1 MNNLNQKN
9 EELLMT
15 EEEPVP
21 EEYKEP
27 KLSINANA
35 LKQDNNIVYNSF
47 KNGKISSG
55 PNIVFTSKPNI
66 NNINNISS
74 VNKKLNTDNNQNKNS
89 NINNNNNS
97 ITLSRV
103 SKAKTSLSNYD
114 NSKYENYNLEKMRYN
129 FLKEYSNIHLDK
141 SENFLKR
148 MKFDICK
155 RQMKEYKI
163 NELIEQNKVKMDEEG
178 RIEAFNRL
186 ISDANRRLEA
196 QENLENMKNKLSEDL
211 ISNDKKKYSDEI
223 WNEIYKK
230 RFKNYEENCNKK
242 KEEEMKKKQNKK
254 LKEEI
259 AEINLCKSKKKPQKL
274 IDEASKRMYDEA
286 IRRKI
291 KMSDKIDRINKYNNE
306 VEDASKYTKKIKSES
321 YTFIDDPHD
330 DFVNNINVTSNNRL
344 SYNDF
349 YVGKKINNK
358 EKMKKTKGMSVAEF
372 NNKRFDKK
380 PRAGKS
386 YNGKNININKMNEK
400 YFNDYMKKNEQ
411 LYIKEKEKNN
421 NLINIT
427 NNKDNLASDNIGV
440 NNIVEQFFLRQIDK
454 NKDNI

>member
-1 MNNLNQKN
+1 MNNLKKN
-9 EELLMT
+9 DEILMT

-21 EEYKEP
+21 EEYKDQ
-27 KLSINANA
+27 KLSINSNA
-35 LKQDNNIVYNSF
+35 LKQDNN
-47 KNGKISSG
+47 KILSG
-55 PNIVFTSKPNI
+55 ANKVFTSKPNI
-66 NNINNISS
+66 NNINNIST
-74 VNKKLNTDNNQNKNS
+74 NKKLHTENNQNKNN
-89 NINNNNNS
+89 NITNNNS

-103 SKAKTSLSNYD
+103 SKAKTSLSNFD
-114 NSKYENYNLEKMRYN
+114 NSKYENYNLEQMRYN

-163 NELIEQNKVKMDEEG
+163 NELIEQNKLRMDEEG

-211 ISNDKKKYSDEI
+211 INNEKKKYSDEI

-230 RFKNYEENCNKK
+230 RFKTYEENVNKK
-242 KEEEMKKKQNKK
+242 KEDLIKKKQNKK

-259 AEINLCKSKKKPQKL
+259 DTINLCKSKKKPQKL

-291 KMSDKIDRINKYNNE
+291 KMNDKLDRINKYNNE
-306 VEDASKYTKKIKSES
+306 IDDASKYTKKIKSES
-321 YTFIDDPHD
+321 YTFIDDNNDND
-330 DFVNNINVTSNNRL
+330 DFININNNINVTNNNNRL

-358 EKMKKTKGMSVAEF
+358 DKIKKTKGMSVAEF
-372 NNKRFDKK
+372 NNKRFEKK
-380 PRAGKS
+380 TRGGKS
-386 YNGKNININKMNEK
+386 YNGKNMNKMNEK

-411 LYIKEKEKNN
+411 LNL
-421 NLINIT
+421 NLINDK
-427 NNKDNLASDNIGV
+427 NNLNKDNIGV
-440 NNIVEQFFLRQIDK
+440 SNIVEQFFLRQI
-454 NKDNI
+454 NNNEDNI

>member
-1 MNNLNQKN
+1 MNNLKKN
-9 EELLMT
+9 DEILMT

-21 EEYKEP
+21 EEYKEQ
-27 KLSINANA
+27 KLSINSNA
-35 LKQDNNIVYNSF
+35 LKQDNN
-47 KNGKISSG
+47 KISSG
-55 PNIVFTSKPNI
+55 ANIVFTSKPNI
-66 NNINNISS
+66 NNINNINNIST
-74 VNKKLNTDNNQNKNS
+74 NKKLHTENNQNKNN
-89 NINNNNNS
+89 NITNNNS

-103 SKAKTSLSNYD
+103 SKAKTSLSNFD
-114 NSKYENYNLEKMRYN
+114 NSKYENYNLEQMRYN

-163 NELIEQNKVKMDEEG
+163 NELIEQNKAKMDEEG

-211 ISNDKKKYSDEI
+211 INNEKKKYSDEI

-230 RFKNYEENCNKK
+230 RFKTYEENVNKK
-242 KEEEMKKKQNKK
+242 KEDLIKKKQNKK

-259 AEINLCKSKKKPQKL
+259 DTINLCKSKKKPQKL

-291 KMSDKIDRINKYNNE
+291 KMNDKLDRINKYNNE
-306 VEDASKYTKKIKSES
+306 IDDASKYTKKIKSES
-321 YTFIDDPHD
+321 YTVIDDNNDND
-330 DFVNNINVTSNNRL
+330 DFININNNINVTNNNNRL

-358 EKMKKTKGMSVAEF
+358 DKIKKTKGMSVAEF
-372 NNKRFDKK
+372 NNKRFEKK
-380 PRAGKS
+380 TRGGKS
-386 YNGKNININKMNEK
+386 YNGKNMNKMNEK

-411 LYIKEKEKNN
+411 LNL
-421 NLINIT
+421 NLINDK
-427 NNKDNLASDNIGV
+427 NNLNKDNIGV
-440 NNIVEQFFLRQIDK
+440 SNIVEQFFLRQI
-454 NKDNI
+454 NNNEDNI

>member
-1 MNNLNQKN
+1 MNNLKKN
-9 EELLMT
+9 DEILMT

-21 EEYKEP
+21 EEYKEQ
-27 KLSINANA
+27 KLSINSNA
-35 LKQDNNIVYNSF
+35 LKQGNN
-47 KNGKISSG
+47 KILSG
-55 PNIVFTSKPNI
+55 ANKVFTSKPNI
-66 NNINNISS
+66 NNINNIST
-74 VNKKLNTDNNQNKNS
+74 NKKLHTENNQNKNN
-89 NINNNNNS
+89 NITNNNS

-103 SKAKTSLSNYD
+103 SKAKTSLSNFD
-114 NSKYENYNLEKMRYN
+114 NSKYENYNLEQMRYN

-163 NELIEQNKVKMDEEG
+163 NELIEQNKARMDEEG

-211 ISNDKKKYSDEI
+211 INNEKKKYNDEI

-230 RFKNYEENCNKK
+230 RFKTYEENVNKK
-242 KEEEMKKKQNKK
+242 KEDLIKKKQNKK

-259 AEINLCKSKKKPQKL
+259 DTINLCKSKKKPQKL

-291 KMSDKIDRINKYNNE
+291 KMNDKLDRINKYNNE
-306 VEDASKYTKKIKSES
+306 IDDASKYTKKIKSES
-321 YTFIDDPHD
+321 YTFIDDNND
-330 DFVNNINVTSNNRL
+330 DFINNNNINVTNNNNRL

-358 EKMKKTKGMSVAEF
+358 DKIKKTKGMSVAEF
-372 NNKRFDKK
+372 NNKRFEKK
-380 PRAGKS
+380 TRGGKS
-386 YNGKNININKMNEK
+386 YNGKNMNKMNEK

-411 LYIKEKEKNN
+411 LNL
-421 NLINIT
+421 NLINDK
-427 NNKDNLASDNIGV
+427 NNLNKDNIGV
-440 NNIVEQFFLRQIDK
+440 SNIVEQFFLRQI
-454 NKDNI
+454 NNNEDNI

>member
-1 MNNLNQKN
+1 MNNLKKN
-9 EELLMT
+9 DEILMT

-21 EEYKEP
+21 EEYKEQ
-27 KLSINANA
+27 KLSINSNA
-35 LKQDNNIVYNSF
+35 LKQDNN
-47 KNGKISSG
+47 KILSG
-55 PNIVFTSKPNI
+55 ANKVFTSKPNI
-66 NNINNISS
+66 NNINNIST
-74 VNKKLNTDNNQNKNS
+74 NKKLHTENNQNKNN
-89 NINNNNNS
+89 NITNNNS

-103 SKAKTSLSNYD
+103 SKAKTSLSNFD
-114 NSKYENYNLEKMRYN
+114 NSKYENYNLEQMRYN

-163 NELIEQNKVKMDEEG
+163 NELIEQNKAKMDEEG

-211 ISNDKKKYSDEI
+211 INNEKKKYNDEI

-230 RFKNYEENCNKK
+230 RFKTYEENVNKK
-242 KEEEMKKKQNKK
+242 KEDLIKKKQNKK

-259 AEINLCKSKKKPQKL
+259 DTINLCKSKKKPQKL

-291 KMSDKIDRINKYNNE
+291 KMNDKLDRINKYNNE
-306 VEDASKYTKKIKSES
+306 IDDASKYTKKIKSES
-321 YTFIDDPHD
+321 YTFIDDNNDND
-330 DFVNNINVTSNNRL
+330 DFININNNINVTNNNNRL

-358 EKMKKTKGMSVAEF
+358 DKIKKTKGMSVAEF
-372 NNKRFDKK
+372 NNKRFEKK
-380 PRAGKS
+380 TRGGKS
-386 YNGKNININKMNEK
+386 YNGKNMNKMNEK

-411 LYIKEKEKNN
+411 LNL
-421 NLINIT
+421 NLINDK
-427 NNKDNLASDNIGV
+427 NNLNKDNIGV
-440 NNIVEQFFLRQIDK
+440 SNIVEQFFLRQI
-454 NKDNI
+454 NNNEDNI

>member
-1 MNNLNQKN
+1 MNNLKKN
-9 EELLMT
+9 DEILMT

-21 EEYKEP
+21 EEYKDQ
-27 KLSINANA
+27 KLSINSNA
-35 LKQDNNIVYNSF
+35 LKQDNN
-47 KNGKISSG
+47 KILSG
-55 PNIVFTSKPNI
+55 ANKVFTSKPNI
-66 NNINNISS
+66 NNINNINNIST
-74 VNKKLNTDNNQNKNS
+74 NKKLHTENNQNKNN
-89 NINNNNNS
+89 NITNNNS

-103 SKAKTSLSNYD
+103 SKAKTSLSNFD
-114 NSKYENYNLEKMRYN
+114 NSKYENYNLEQMRYN

-163 NELIEQNKVKMDEEG
+163 NELIEQNKAKMDEEG

-211 ISNDKKKYSDEI
+211 INNEKKKYNDEI

-230 RFKNYEENCNKK
+230 RFKTYEENVNKK
-242 KEEEMKKKQNKK
+242 KEDLIKKKQNKK

-259 AEINLCKSKKKPQKL
+259 DTINLCKSKKKPQKL

-291 KMSDKIDRINKYNNE
+291 KMNDKLDRINKYNNE
-306 VEDASKYTKKIKSES
+306 IDDASKYTKKIKSES
-321 YTFIDDPHD
+321 YTFIDDNNDND
-330 DFVNNINVTSNNRL
+330 DFININNNINVTNNNNRL

-358 EKMKKTKGMSVAEF
+358 DKIKKTKGMSVAEF
-372 NNKRFDKK
+372 NNKRFEKK
-380 PRAGKS
+380 TRGGKS
-386 YNGKNININKMNEK
+386 YNGKNMNKMNEK

-411 LYIKEKEKNN
+411 FNL
-421 NLINIT
+421 NLINDK
-427 NNKDNLASDNIGV
+427 NNLNKDNIGV
-440 NNIVEQFFLRQIDK
+440 SNIVEQFFLRQI
-454 NKDNI
+454 NNNEDNI

>member
-1 MNNLNQKN
+1 MNNLKKN
-9 EELLMT
+9 DEILMT

-21 EEYKEP
+21 EEYKEQ
-27 KLSINANA
+27 KLSINSNA
-35 LKQDNNIVYNSF
+35 LKQDNN
-47 KNGKISSG
+47 KILSG
-55 PNIVFTSKPNI
+55 ANIVFTSKPNI
-66 NNINNISS
+66 NNINNINNIST
-74 VNKKLNTDNNQNKNS
+74 NKKLHTENNQNKNN
-89 NINNNNNS
+89 NITNNNS

-103 SKAKTSLSNYD
+103 SKAKTSLSNFD
-114 NSKYENYNLEKMRYN
+114 NSKYENYNLEQMRYN

-163 NELIEQNKVKMDEEG
+163 NELIEQNKARMDEEG

-211 ISNDKKKYSDEI
+211 INNEKKKYNDEI

-230 RFKNYEENCNKK
+230 RFKTYEENVNKK
-242 KEEEMKKKQNKK
+242 KEDLIKKKQNKK

-259 AEINLCKSKKKPQKL
+259 DTINLCKSKKKPQKL

-291 KMSDKIDRINKYNNE
+291 KMNDKLDRINKYNNE
-306 VEDASKYTKKIKSES
+306 IDDASKYTKKIKSES
-321 YTFIDDPHD
+321 YTFIDDNNDND
-330 DFVNNINVTSNNRL
+330 DFININNNINVTNNNNRL

-358 EKMKKTKGMSVAEF
+358 DKIKKTKGMSVAEF
-372 NNKRFDKK
+372 NNKRFEKK
-380 PRAGKS
+380 TRGGKS
-386 YNGKNININKMNEK
+386 YNGKNMNKMNEK

-411 LYIKEKEKNN
+411 LNL
-421 NLINIT
+421 NLINDK
-427 NNKDNLASDNIGV
+427 NNLNKDNIGV
-440 NNIVEQFFLRQIDK
+440 SNIVEQFFLRQI
-454 NKDNI
+454 NNNEDNI

>member
-1 MNNLNQKN
+1 MNNLKKN
-9 EELLMT
+9 DEILMT

-21 EEYKEP
+21 EEYKEQ
-27 KLSINANA
+27 KLSINSNA
-35 LKQDNNIVYNSF
+35 LKQDNN
-47 KNGKISSG
+47 KILSG
-55 PNIVFTSKPNI
+55 ANKVFTSKPNI
-66 NNINNISS
+66 NNINNIST
-74 VNKKLNTDNNQNKNS
+74 NKKLHTENNQNKNN
-89 NINNNNNS
+89 NITNNNS

-103 SKAKTSLSNYD
+103 SKAKTSLSNFD
-114 NSKYENYNLEKMRYN
+114 NSKYENYNLEQMRYN

-163 NELIEQNKVKMDEEG
+163 NELIEQNKLRMDEEG

-211 ISNDKKKYSDEI
+211 INNEKKKYNDEI

-230 RFKNYEENCNKK
+230 RFKTYEENVNKK
-242 KEEEMKKKQNKK
+242 KEDLIKKKQNKK

-259 AEINLCKSKKKPQKL
+259 DTINLCKSKKKPQKL

-291 KMSDKIDRINKYNNE
+291 KMNDKLDRINKYNNE
-306 VEDASKYTKKIKSES
+306 IDDASKYTKKIKSES
-321 YTFIDDPHD
+321 YTFIDDNNDND
-330 DFVNNINVTSNNRL
+330 DFININNNINVTNNNNRL

-358 EKMKKTKGMSVAEF
+358 DKIKKTKGMSVAEF
-372 NNKRFDKK
+372 NNKRFEKK
-380 PRAGKS
+380 TRGGKS
-386 YNGKNININKMNEK
+386 YNGKNMNKMNEK

-411 LYIKEKEKNN
+411 LNL
-421 NLINIT
+421 NLINDK
-427 NNKDNLASDNIGV
+427 NNLNKDNIGV
-440 NNIVEQFFLRQIDK
+440 SNIVEQFFLRQI
-454 NKDNI
+454 NNNEDNI

>member
-1 MNNLNQKN
+1 MNNLKKN
-9 EELLMT
+9 DEILMT

-21 EEYKEP
+21 EEYKEQ
-27 KLSINANA
+27 KLSINSNA
-35 LKQDNNIVYNSF
+35 LKQDNN
-47 KNGKISSG
+47 KILSG
-55 PNIVFTSKPNI
+55 ANKVFTSKPNI
-66 NNINNISS
+66 NNINNINNIST
-74 VNKKLNTDNNQNKNS
+74 NKKLHTENNQNKNN
-89 NINNNNNS
+89 NITNNNS

-103 SKAKTSLSNYD
+103 SKAKTSLSNFD
-114 NSKYENYNLEKMRYN
+114 NSKYENYNLEQMRYN

-163 NELIEQNKVKMDEEG
+163 NELIEQNKAKMDEEG

-211 ISNDKKKYSDEI
+211 INNEKKKYNDEI

-230 RFKNYEENCNKK
+230 RFKTYEENVNKK
-242 KEEEMKKKQNKK
+242 KEDLIKKKKNKK

-259 AEINLCKSKKKPQKL
+259 DTINLCKSKKKPQKL

-291 KMSDKIDRINKYNNE
+291 KMNDKLDRINKYNNE
-306 VEDASKYTKKIKSES
+306 IDDASKYTKKIKSES
-321 YTFIDDPHD
+321 YTFIDDNNDND
-330 DFVNNINVTSNNRL
+330 DFININNNINVTNNNNRL

-358 EKMKKTKGMSVAEF
+358 DKIKKTKGMSVAEF
-372 NNKRFDKK
+372 NNKRFEKK
-380 PRAGKS
+380 TRGGKS
-386 YNGKNININKMNEK
+386 YNGKNMNKMNEK

-411 LYIKEKEKNN
+411 LNL
-421 NLINIT
+421 NLINDK
-427 NNKDNLASDNIGV
+427 NNLNKDNIGV
-440 NNIVEQFFLRQIDK
+440 SNIVEQFFLRQI
-454 NKDNI
+454 NNNEDNI

>member
-1 MNNLNQKN
+1 MNNLKKN
-9 EELLMT
+9 DEILMT

-21 EEYKEP
+21 EEYKEQ
-27 KLSINANA
+27 KLSINSNA
-35 LKQDNNIVYNSF
+35 LKQDNN
-47 KNGKISSG
+47 KISSG
-55 PNIVFTSKPNI
+55 ANIVFTSKPNI
-66 NNINNISS
+66 NNINNINNIST
-74 VNKKLNTDNNQNKNS
+74 NKKLHTENNQNKNN
-89 NINNNNNS
+89 NITNNNS

-103 SKAKTSLSNYD
+103 SKAKTSLSNFD
-114 NSKYENYNLEKMRYN
+114 NSKYENYNLEQMRYN

-163 NELIEQNKVKMDEEG
+163 NELIEQNKARMDEEG

-211 ISNDKKKYSDEI
+211 INNEKKKYNDEI

-230 RFKNYEENCNKK
+230 RFKTYEENVNKK
-242 KEEEMKKKQNKK
+242 KEDLIKKKQNKK

-259 AEINLCKSKKKPQKL
+259 DTINLCKSKKKPQKL

-291 KMSDKIDRINKYNNE
+291 KMNDKLDRINKYNNE
-306 VEDASKYTKKIKSES
+306 IDDASKYTKKIKSES
-321 YTFIDDPHD
+321 YTFIDDNNDND
-330 DFVNNINVTSNNRL
+330 DFININNNINVTNNNNRL

-358 EKMKKTKGMSVAEF
+358 DKIKKTKGMSVAEF
-372 NNKRFDKK
+372 NNKRFEKK
-380 PRAGKS
+380 TRGGKS
-386 YNGKNININKMNEK
+386 YNGKNMNKMNEK

-411 LYIKEKEKNN
+411 LNL
-421 NLINIT
+421 NLINDK
-427 NNKDNLASDNIGV
+427 NNLNKDNIGV
-440 NNIVEQFFLRQIDK
+440 SNIVEQFFLRQI
-454 NKDNI
+454 NNNEDNI

>member
-1 MNNLNQKN
+1 MNNLKKN
-9 EELLMT
+9 DEILMT

-21 EEYKEP
+21 EEYKEQ
-27 KLSINANA
+27 KLSINSNA
-35 LKQDNNIVYNSF
+35 LKQDNN
-47 KNGKISSG
+47 KILSG
-55 PNIVFTSKPNI
+55 ANKVFTSKPNI
-66 NNINNISS
+66 NNINNINNIST
-74 VNKKLNTDNNQNKNS
+74 NKKLHTENNQNKNN
-89 NINNNNNS
+89 NITNNNS

-103 SKAKTSLSNYD
+103 SKAKTSLSNFD
-114 NSKYENYNLEKMRYN
+114 NSKYENYNLEQMRYN

-163 NELIEQNKVKMDEEG
+163 NELIEQNKARMDEEG

-211 ISNDKKKYSDEI
+211 INNEKKKYSDEI

-230 RFKNYEENCNKK
+230 RFKTYEENVNKK
-242 KEEEMKKKQNKK
+242 KEDLIKKKQNKK

-259 AEINLCKSKKKPQKL
+259 DTINLCKSKKKPQKL

-291 KMSDKIDRINKYNNE
+291 KMNDKLDRINKYNNE
-306 VEDASKYTKKIKSES
+306 IDDASKYTKKIKSES
-321 YTFIDDPHD
+321 YTFIDDNNDND
-330 DFVNNINVTSNNRL
+330 DFININNNINVTNNNNRL

-358 EKMKKTKGMSVAEF
+358 DKIKKTKGMSVAEF
-372 NNKRFDKK
+372 NNKRFEKK
-380 PRAGKS
+380 TRGGKS
-386 YNGKNININKMNEK
+386 YNGKNMNKMNEK

-411 LYIKEKEKNN
+411 LNLNVINDKNN
-421 NLINIT
+421 L
-427 NNKDNLASDNIGV
+427 NKDNIGV
-440 NNIVEQFFLRQIDK
+440 SNIVEQFFLRQI
-454 NKDNI
+454 NNNEDNI

>member
-1 MNNLNQKN
+1 MLV
-9 EELLMT
+9 ELLLLVELLF

-21 EEYKEP
+21 EEYKEQ
-27 KLSINANA
+27 KLSINSNA
-35 LKQDNNIVYNSF
+35 LKQDNN
-47 KNGKISSG
+47 KILSG
-55 PNIVFTSKPNI
+55 ANKVFTSKPNI
-66 NNINNISS
+66 NNINNINNIST
-74 VNKKLNTDNNQNKNS
+74 NKKLHTENNQNKNN
-89 NINNNNNS
+89 NITNNNS

-103 SKAKTSLSNYD
+103 SKAKTSLSNFD
-114 NSKYENYNLEKMRYN
+114 NSKYENYNLEQMRYN

-163 NELIEQNKVKMDEEG
+163 NELIEQNKLRMDEEG

-211 ISNDKKKYSDEI
+211 INNEKKKYNDEI

-230 RFKNYEENCNKK
+230 RFKTYEENVNKK
-242 KEEEMKKKQNKK
+242 KEDLIKKKQNKK

-259 AEINLCKSKKKPQKL
+259 DTINLCKSNKKPQKL

-291 KMSDKIDRINKYNNE
+291 KMNDKLDRINKYNNE
-306 VEDASKYTKKIKSES
+306 IDDASKYTKKIKSES
-321 YTFIDDPHD
+321 YTFIDDNNDND
-330 DFVNNINVTSNNRL
+330 DFININNNINVTNNNNRL

-349 YVGKKINNK
+349 YVGKKVNNK
-358 EKMKKTKGMSVAEF
+358 DKIKKTKGMSVAEF
-372 NNKRFDKK
+372 NNKRFEKK
-380 PRAGKS
+380 TRGGKS
-386 YNGKNININKMNEK
+386 YNGKNMNKMNEK

-411 LYIKEKEKNN
+411 LNL
-421 NLINIT
+421 NLINDK
-427 NNKDNLASDNIGV
+427 NNLNKDNIGV
-440 NNIVEQFFLRQIDK
+440 SNIVEQFFLRQI
-454 NKDNI
+454 NNNEDNI

>member
-1 MNNLNQKN
+1 MNNLKKN
-9 EELLMT
+9 DEILMT

-21 EEYKEP
+21 EEYKEQ
-27 KLSINANA
+27 KLSINSNA
-35 LKQDNNIVYNSF
+35 LKQDNN
-47 KNGKISSG
+47 KILSG
-55 PNIVFTSKPNI
+55 ANKVFTSKPNI
-66 NNINNISS
+66 NNINNINNIST
-74 VNKKLNTDNNQNKNS
+74 NKKLHTENNQNKNN
-89 NINNNNNS
+89 NITNNNS

-103 SKAKTSLSNYD
+103 SKAKTSLSNFD
-114 NSKYENYNLEKMRYN
+114 NSKYENYNLEQMRYN

-163 NELIEQNKVKMDEEG
+163 NELIEQNKAKMDEEG

-211 ISNDKKKYSDEI
+211 INNEKKKYNDEI

-230 RFKNYEENCNKK
+230 RFKTYEENVNKK
-242 KEEEMKKKQNKK
+242 KEDLIKKKQNKK

-259 AEINLCKSKKKPQKL
+259 DTINLCKSKKKPQKL

-291 KMSDKIDRINKYNNE
+291 KMNDKLDRINKYNNE
-306 VEDASKYTKKIKSES
+306 IDDASKYTKKIKSES
-321 YTFIDDPHD
+321 YTFIDDNND
-330 DFVNNINVTSNNRL
+330 DFINNINNNINVTNNNNRL

-358 EKMKKTKGMSVAEF
+358 DKIKKTKGMSVAEF
-372 NNKRFDKK
+372 NNKRFEKK
-380 PRAGKS
+380 SRGGKS
-386 YNGKNININKMNEK
+386 YNGKNINNVNKMNEK

-411 LYIKEKEKNN
+411 LYKKEEKEINN
-421 NLINIT
+421 NLNVIDMKN
-427 NNKDNLASDNIGV
+427 NLNKDNISV
-440 NNIVEQFFLRQIDK
+440 SNIVEQFFLRQI
-454 NKDNI
+454 NNNEDNI

>member
-1 MNNLNQKN
+1 MNNLKKN
-9 EELLMT
+9 DEILMT

-21 EEYKEP
+21 EEYKEQ
-27 KLSINANA
+27 KLFINSNA
-35 LKQDNNIVYNSF
+35 LKQDNN
-47 KNGKISSG
+47 KISSG
-55 PNIVFTSKPNI
+55 ANIVFTSKPNI
-66 NNINNISS
+66 NNINSIST
-74 VNKKLNTDNNQNKNS
+74 NKKLHTENNQNKNN
-89 NINNNNNS
+89 NITNNNS

-103 SKAKTSLSNYD
+103 SKAKTSLSNFD
-114 NSKYENYNLEKMRYN
+114 NSKYENYNLEQMRYN

-163 NELIEQNKVKMDEEG
+163 NELIEQNKARMDEEG

-211 ISNDKKKYSDEI
+211 INNEKKKYNDEI

-230 RFKNYEENCNKK
+230 RFKTYEENVNKK
-242 KEEEMKKKQNKK
+242 KEDLIKKKQNKK

-259 AEINLCKSKKKPQKL
+259 DTINLCKSKKKPQKL

-291 KMSDKIDRINKYNNE
+291 KMNDKLDRINKYNNE
-306 VEDASKYTKKIKSES
+306 IDDASKYTKKIKSES
-321 YTFIDDPHD
+321 YTFIDDNNDND
-330 DFVNNINVTSNNRL
+330 DFININNNINVTNNNNRL

-358 EKMKKTKGMSVAEF
+358 DKIKKTKGMSVAEF
-372 NNKRFDKK
+372 NNKRFEKK
-380 PRAGKS
+380 TRGGKS
-386 YNGKNININKMNEK
+386 YNGKNMNKMNEK

-411 LYIKEKEKNN
+411 LNL
-421 NLINIT
+421 NLINDK
-427 NNKDNLASDNIGV
+427 NNLNKDNIGV
-440 NNIVEQFFLRQIDK
+440 SNIVEQFFLRQI
-454 NKDNI
+454 NNNEDNI

>member
-1 MNNLNQKN
+1 MNNLKKN
-9 EELLMT
+9 DEILMT

-21 EEYKEP
+21 EEYKEQ
-27 KLSINANA
+27 KLSINSNA
-35 LKQDNNIVYNSF
+35 LKQDNN
-47 KNGKISSG
+47 KILSG
-55 PNIVFTSKPNI
+55 ANKVFTSKPNI
-66 NNINNISS
+66 NNINSINNIST
-74 VNKKLNTDNNQNKNS
+74 NKKLHTENNQNKNN
-89 NINNNNNS
+89 NITNNNS

-103 SKAKTSLSNYD
+103 SKAKTSLSNFD
-114 NSKYENYNLEKMRYN
+114 NSKYENYNLEQMRYN

-163 NELIEQNKVKMDEEG
+163 NELIEQNKLRMDEEG

-211 ISNDKKKYSDEI
+211 INNEKKKYSDEI

-230 RFKNYEENCNKK
+230 RFKTYEENVNKK
-242 KEEEMKKKQNKK
+242 KEDLIKKKQNKK

-259 AEINLCKSKKKPQKL
+259 DTINLCKSKKKPQKL

-291 KMSDKIDRINKYNNE
+291 KMNDKLDRINKYNNE
-306 VEDASKYTKKIKSES
+306 MDDASKYTKKIKSES
-321 YTFIDDPHD
+321 YTFIDDNNDND
-330 DFVNNINVTSNNRL
+330 DFININNNINVTNNNNRL

-358 EKMKKTKGMSVAEF
+358 DKIKKTKGMSVAEF
-372 NNKRFDKK
+372 NNKRFEKK
-380 PRAGKS
+380 TRGGKS
-386 YNGKNININKMNEK
+386 YNGKNMNKMNEK

-411 LYIKEKEKNN
+411 LNL
-421 NLINIT
+421 NLINDK
-427 NNKDNLASDNIGV
+427 NNLNKDNIGV
-440 NNIVEQFFLRQIDK
+440 SNIVEQFFLRQI
-454 NKDNI
+454 NNNEDNI

>member
-1 MNNLNQKN
+1 MNNLKKN
-9 EELLMT
+9 DEILMT

-21 EEYKEP
+21 EEYKEQ
-27 KLSINANA
+27 KLSINSNA
-35 LKQDNNIVYNSF
+35 LKQDNN
-47 KNGKISSG
+47 KISSG
-55 PNIVFTSKPNI
+55 ANKVFTSKPNI
-66 NNINNISS
+66 NNINNINNIST
-74 VNKKLNTDNNQNKNS
+74 NKKLHTENNQNKNN
-89 NINNNNNS
+89 NITNNNS

-103 SKAKTSLSNYD
+103 SKAKTSLSNFD
-114 NSKYENYNLEKMRYN
+114 NSKYENYNLEQMRYN

-163 NELIEQNKVKMDEEG
+163 NELIEQNKLRMDEEG

-211 ISNDKKKYSDEI
+211 INNEKKKYSDEI

-230 RFKNYEENCNKK
+230 RFKTYEENVNKK
-242 KEEEMKKKQNKK
+242 KEDLIKKKQNKK

-259 AEINLCKSKKKPQKL
+259 DTINLCKSKKKPQKL

-291 KMSDKIDRINKYNNE
+291 KMNDKLDRINKYNNE
-306 VEDASKYTKKIKSES
+306 IDDASKYTKKIKSES
-321 YTFIDDPHD
+321 YTFIDDNNDND
-330 DFVNNINVTSNNRL
+330 DFININNNINVTNNNNRL

-358 EKMKKTKGMSVAEF
+358 DKIKKTKGMSVAEF
-372 NNKRFDKK
+372 NNKRFEKK
-380 PRAGKS
+380 TRGGKS
-386 YNGKNININKMNEK
+386 YNGKNMNKMNEK

-411 LYIKEKEKNN
+411 LNL
-421 NLINIT
+421 NLINDK
-427 NNKDNLASDNIGV
+427 NNLNKDNIGV
-440 NNIVEQFFLRQIDK
+440 SNIVEQFFLRQI
-454 NKDNI
+454 NNNEDNI